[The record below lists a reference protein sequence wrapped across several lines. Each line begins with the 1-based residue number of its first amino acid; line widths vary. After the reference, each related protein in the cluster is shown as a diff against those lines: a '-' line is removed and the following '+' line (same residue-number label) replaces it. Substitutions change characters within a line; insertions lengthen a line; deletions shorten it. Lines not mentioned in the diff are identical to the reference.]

1 MGADAPP
8 PGSKG
13 IGDRAFGGY
22 GVATVVMQI
31 LLMVGGFD
39 VDGGAEL
46 TMVDVKIDIQESD
59 MGPGGVPGE
68 VDWIATVEPFKEDDE
83 GVGTMWPE

>member
-1 MGADAPP
+1 MFLVASVGVQIFAMGADALP

-13 IGDRAFGGY
+13 IGDRAFSQY
-22 GVATVVMQI
+22 AVATVVMQI

-46 TMVDVKIDIQESD
+46 TLVDVN
-59 MGPGGVPGE
+59 
-68 VDWIATVEPFKEDDE
+68 IAVRQL
-83 GVGTMWPE
+83 

>member
-1 MGADAPP
+1 MGADVLL

-13 IGDRAFGGY
+13 IGDRAFDRY
-22 GVATVVMQI
+22 GVATVQI

-46 TMVDVKIDIQESD
+46 TLVDVNINIQEGD
-59 MGPGGVPGE
+59 MGLGGVPGE
-68 VDWIATVEPFKEDDE
+68 VDRIATIELLKEGDK
-83 GVGTMWPE
+83 GVWTMWPE

>member
-1 MGADAPP
+1 MGANALP

-13 IGDRAFGGY
+13 LGDRAFGRY
-22 GVATVVMQI
+22 GMATVVMQI

-46 TMVDVKIDIQESD
+46 TLVDVNIDIQEGN
-59 MGPGGVPGE
+59 MGLGGVPDE
-68 VDWIATVEPFKEDDE
+68 VDRIATVEPFKDHVAR
-83 GVGTMWPE
+83 VGICCL

>member
-1 MGADAPP
+1 MPP

-13 IGDRAFGGY
+13 IGDKAFGRY
-22 GVATVVMQI
+22 AVATVVMQM

-39 VDGGAEL
+39 VDGGAKL
-46 TMVDVKIDIQESD
+46 TLVDVDIDIQESD

-68 VDWIATVEPFKEDDE
+68 RTYKVIHTSFKKATSI
-83 GVGTMWPE
+83 